1 MTQIVAE
8 TLTVEPTDIDVSYAD
23 LASGFNSLGPGGSRF
38 TVMIAGAAVK
48 ASRILRNKLFLL
60 AAHMMGIKEERAHD
74 LELVNGKVRLKSPPG
89 GLPDSS
95 VVELSIAEIAMATHH
110 FRMGFPDDDKYT
122 SGLETTAVYDHPLT
136 TMPAA
141 DGSHMG
147 IFYPMMGHA
156 VHAIAIEVDPDTGKV
171 RFLDYV
177 AVHDHGTVVNPMTSD
192 GQIIGAIAQGI
203 GTALY
208 EHFNY
213 DDQGQLL
220 TASFA
225 DYHMPTVME
234 VPPLIRIGHVETP
247 SPYTEYGIKG
257 GGEGGRMAAPPAIV
271 QAVEDALR
279 PFGVEFLEVPLT
291 PKRIHQILRKPVPAQ
306 GIVPV
311 APQREVTGPGLV
323 EA

>member
-1 MTQIVAE
+1 
-8 TLTVEPTDIDVSYAD
+8 
-23 LASGFNSLGPGGSRF
+23 
-38 TVMIAGAAVK
+38 
-48 ASRILRNKLFLL
+48 
-60 AAHMMGIKEERAHD
+60 
-74 LELVNGKVRLKSPPG
+74 
-89 GLPDSS
+89 
-95 VVELSIAEIAMATHH
+95 
-110 FRMGFPDDDKYT
+110 
-122 SGLETTAVYDHPLT
+122 
-136 TMPAA
+136 
-141 DGSHMG
+141 
-147 IFYPMMGHA
+147 MMGHA

-247 SPYTEYGIKG
+247 SPYTEYGIKS
-257 GGEGGRMAAPPAIV
+257 
-271 QAVEDALR
+271 
-279 PFGVEFLEVPLT
+279 
-291 PKRIHQILRKPVPAQ
+291 
-306 GIVPV
+306 
-311 APQREVTGPGLV
+311 
-323 EA
+323 